1 MVEIIEKLYG
11 KGHKDLSLKEK
22 TYLRV
27 LLIYTT
33 LNCFFSPEYN
43 FVLGEEDR
51 TSSHVDKLIRRTLRT
66 NGSSTFPYPSIEFRR
81 IKGIAAVEDLL
92 RSSYE
97 IAYGD
102 EPMFRIR
109 GYHEVPLLYLALVHI
124 TKELGAKFPLNI
136 DEIVNHPWVK
146 KWCSWE
152 RLNDWLKLDGRVPEP
167 KEEPGN
173 IILLIGESGSG
184 KSTIEK
190 RLAENYGL
198 KSLKSYTTREK
209 RTPTEDTHVFL
220 DKFVFEKGVDL
231 AGGIDIFKEQTV
243 AYTFFDNNHY
253 YATQEQVEQSD
264 IYTIDPDGVEWFKS
278 HYTGEKNA
286 IVIYICTNEH
296 IRYARMCADRGEKAA
311 QERINHDRD
320 KFVNA
325 PFIADIVIANNGCTN
340 EHINSTVEAIY
351 DIYCKGGIDR

>member
-1 MVEIIEKLYG
+1 MKDILNKLYG
-11 KGHKDLSLKEK
+11 KERKGLSMKQRI
-22 TYLRV
+22 YLEV
-27 LLIYTT
+27 LLLYKT
-33 LNCFFSPEYN
+33 LNHFFSPAYS
-43 FVLGEEDR
+43 FVTTREN
-51 TSSHVDKLIRRTLRT
+51 RTLVDVDRLT
-66 NGSSTFPYPSIEFRR
+66 RRDISGKGESIEFKRVTSNRLPGKTRR
-81 IKGIAAVEDLL
+81 TT
-92 RSSYE
+92 YE
-97 IAYGD
+97 ISYRD
-102 EPMFRIR
+102 EPTFITP
-109 GYHEVPLLYLALVHI
+109 GYYDIPLLYLGLHHSV
-124 TKELGAKFPLNI
+124 KELGTIYPRIRN
-136 DEIVNHPWVK
+136 EIVNHPWVK

-152 RLNDWLKLDGRVPEP
+152 KLNEWLKLDGRVPEP
-167 KEEPGN
+167 KEDPGN
-173 IILLIGESGSG
+173 IILIIGESGSG

-209 RTPTEDTHVFL
+209 RTPTEDTHIFL

-231 AGGIDIFKEQTV
+231 AGGIDNFKEQTV

-264 IYTIDPDGVEWFKS
+264 IYIIDPDGVEWFKS

-340 EHINSTVEAIY
+340 EHINSTVESIY

>member
-1 MVEIIEKLYG
+1 MKDILNKLYG
-11 KGHKDLSLKEK
+11 KESKELSLKQR
-22 TYLRV
+22 TYLEV
-27 LLIYTT
+27 LLLYKA
-33 LNCFFSPEYN
+33 LNNFFSPAYSFTTTREN
-43 FVLGEEDR
+43 RSLVDVDR
-51 TSSHVDKLIRRTLRT
+51 LTRRDISGKRETVEFKRVTSNWLPSKTRR
-66 NGSSTFPYPSIEFRR
+66 YI
-81 IKGIAAVEDLL
+81 
-92 RSSYE
+92 YE
-97 IAYGD
+97 ISYSD
-102 EPMFRIR
+102 EPTCIIP
-109 GYHEVPLLYLALVHI
+109 GYYDVPLLYLGLHHSV
-124 TKELGAKFPLNI
+124 KELGAIYPREKTSLA
-136 DEIVNHPWVK
+136 NHPWVK
-146 KWCSWE
+146 KWCSWD

-198 KSLKSYTTREK
+198 KPLKSYTTREK
-209 RTPTEDTHVFL
+209 RTPTENTHVFL

-231 AGGIDIFKEQTV
+231 AGGIDNFKEQTV
-243 AYTFFDNNHY
+243 AYTFFDGNHY
-253 YATQEQVEQSD
+253 YATQEQVEQSN

-278 HYTGEKNA
+278 HYTGEKNV

-320 KFVNA
+320 KFANA

>member
-1 MVEIIEKLYG
+1 MKDILNKLYG
-11 KGHKDLSLKEK
+11 NESKELSLKQR
-22 TYLRV
+22 TYLEV
-27 LLIYTT
+27 LLLYKA
-33 LNCFFSPEYN
+33 LSCFFSPAYSFNITREN
-43 FVLGEEDR
+43 R
-51 TSSHVDKLIRRTLRT
+51 SHVDVDRLTRRDISGKVEFKRVTSNWL
-66 NGSSTFPYPSIEFRR
+66 PSNTRR
-81 IKGIAAVEDLL
+81 CT
-92 RSSYE
+92 YE
-97 IAYGD
+97 ISYGD
-102 EPMFRIR
+102 EPTFVIP
-109 GYHEVPLLYLALVHI
+109 GYYDVPLLYLGLRHSV
-124 TKELGAKFPLNI
+124 KELGAIYPNNKTAL
-136 DEIVNHPWVK
+136 VNHPWVK

-152 RLNDWLKLDGRVPEP
+152 RLNEWLKLDGRVPEP

-173 IILLIGESGSG
+173 IILLVGESGSG

-198 KSLKSYTTREK
+198 KLLKSYTTRDK
-209 RTPTEDTHVFL
+209 RTPTEDTHVFI
-220 DKFVFEKGVDL
+220 DKYIFEKGVDL
-231 AGGIDIFKEQTV
+231 AGGIDEFKEQTV
-243 AYTFFDNNHY
+243 AYTFFDDNHY

-320 KFVNA
+320 KFANA

-340 EHINSTVEAIY
+340 EHINSIAEAIY
-351 DIYCKGGIDR
+351 DIYCKGGIR